1 MTNKNIKRAI
11 THLVFLHG
19 PVTKNSIIGYLQGEN
34 GVVNRTSGSIASL
47 LSKNT
52 QVVRVGTVRE
62 PNQLGK
68 RISTPQYD
76 VDRKV
81 IIEAEDLLYT
91 MPTALMSPKELLL
104 ASQCSCCLKIRII
117 PPKMEKCLS
126 CERLGL

>member
-11 THLVFLHG
+11 TELVFLHG
-19 PVTKNSIIGYLQGEN
+19 PVTKNSIIGLLQEES

-52 QVVRVGTVRE
+52 QVIRVGTVRE

-76 VDRKV
+76 VDRK
-81 IIEAEDLLYT
+81 IILEAIDLVYT
-91 MPTALMSPKELLL
+91 MPTALMSPKELQL
-104 ASQCSCCLKIRII
+104 ATQCPCCLKIRII
-117 PPKMEKCLS
+117 PSEMENCLS
-126 CERLGL
+126 CERMGL

>member
-1 MTNKNIKRAI
+1 MTNKSIKREI
-11 THLVFLHG
+11 TRLVFLHG
-19 PVTKNSIIGYLQGEN
+19 PLTKNSVIGLLQGET

-76 VDRKV
+76 VDRGV
-81 IIEAEDLLYT
+81 IKEEEDLLYT

-104 ASQCSCCLKIRII
+104 ALQCPCCLKVRII
-117 PPKMEKCLS
+117 PPEMENCLS
-126 CERLGL
+126 CERVGL